1 VYGPSRDAVTDISAN
16 ACNYNRRPLPV
27 EVLVDEGRWRVLRRR
42 QTVDDLLT
50 LENVER
56 WLES

>member
-1 VYGPSRDAVTDISAN
+1 
-16 ACNYNRRPLPV
+16 LPV

-42 QTVDDLLT
+42 QTIDDLLN

-56 WLES
+56 CLES

>member
-1 VYGPSRDAVTDISAN
+1 
-16 ACNYNRRPLPV
+16 LPV

-42 QTVDDLLT
+42 QTVDELLS